1 MNSFGVVDLIKI
13 GMKEWLVP
21 QISEHCPEKRPS
33 RLDEMNVW
41 FKRPGRASTFTPIE
55 GTAHE
60 WITSM
65 DDTSTRIDERAGMFK
80 KSLVFSSRLSLEL
93 SMNLSTSVLL
103 NEVYS

>member
-1 MNSFGVVDLIKI
+1 M
-13 GMKEWLVP
+13 
-21 QISEHCPEKRPS
+21 
-33 RLDEMNVW
+33 
-41 FKRPGRASTFTPIE
+41 E

-65 DDTSTRIDERAGMFK
+65 DETNTRMDERAGMFR

-103 NEVYS
+103 NDVYS